1 MYLKRLILF
10 LITLLIVQA
19 CSSTREYTVRPGDSL
34 SKIAKQHNMSVKEL
48 QQLNNISNPN
58 LIKAGQTLVVK
69 GKAGEVPV
77 ASTAASSNANPQ
89 PLPKRNNTV
98 VTPAASPAPKDKVT
112 TPVKNW
118 RKPTAGNVVRTY
130 NPNIPGQKGIQIA
143 GTLHQPI
150 VAAND
155 GEIVFAGA
163 GNSGY
168 GQLIIIRHN
177 ANTYS
182 AYGYLSSINVKE
194 GRKVKK
200 GEQIGTMGNSFDGRT
215 VLYFEIRTQGQTVN
229 PMNYI

>member
-1 MYLKRLILF
+1 MHLKRLTLF
-10 LITLLIVQA
+10 LFTLLILQA
-19 CSSTREYTVRPGDSL
+19 CSSTGEYTVRRGDSL

-48 QQLNNISNPN
+48 QRLNNISNPN
-58 LIKAGQTLVVK
+58 RIRAGQTLVVK
-69 GKAGEVPV
+69 GKAGAAAPV
-77 ASTAASSNANPQ
+77 ASTASNANPQ
-89 PLPKRNNTV
+89 ALPKRNNSV
-98 VTPAASPAPKDKVT
+98 ITPAAAAAPKDKVVT
-112 TPVKNW
+112 QVKNW
-118 RKPTAGNVVRTY
+118 RKPTAGTVVRAY

-155 GEIVFAGA
+155 GEVVFSGS

-182 AYGYLSSINVKE
+182 AYGYLSSINVRE

-200 GEQIGTMGNSFDGRT
+200 GEQIATMGNSFDGRT